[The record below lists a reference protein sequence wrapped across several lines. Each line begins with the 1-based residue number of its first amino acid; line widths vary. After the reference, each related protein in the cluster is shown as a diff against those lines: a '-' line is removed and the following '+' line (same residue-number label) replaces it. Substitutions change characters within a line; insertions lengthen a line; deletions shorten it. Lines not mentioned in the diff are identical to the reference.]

1 MEMIFICKDG
11 DFGSLLSH
19 FVDAKVAR
27 EAGEDAGLV
36 VAEEALWAIAT
47 GKFTPRPALDEY
59 INWDVIRGAG
69 FPTDC
74 DGLLTMARQSGVPIV
89 ACGGWTAILGLQG
102 KLPEGV
108 TVGQIGPILLEAKK
122 IVGGF

>member
-1 MEMIFICKDG
+1 MEIIFICKDG
-11 DFGSLLSH
+11 DYGSLLSH
-19 FVDAKVAR
+19 FVDAVTAKK
-27 EAGEDAGLV
+27 AGKDAGLI
-36 VAEEALWAIAT
+36 VAEEALRAIAT
-47 GKFTPRPALDEY
+47 GDFTPRPALDDH
-59 INWDVIRGAG
+59 INWGVIRGAG

-74 DGLLTMARQSGVPIV
+74 NGLLTLAKEAGVPII

-108 TVGQIGPILLEAKK
+108 IVGEIGPILLEAEK